1 MPNLSIPMS
10 TKDQQFGGF
19 AWAIRMSPLI
29 VAAILAALW
38 MAGAPPVIPD
48 LRLSAPLVAR
58 PGTTIGVRAWQVD
71 QDTDGYTVILAPA
84 VAVELRNAA
93 GMVLA
98 KTDLTESLVQ
108 GVEGHVQ
115 VRGGLDGVL
124 SLVALA
130 EIDGRSVSVER
141 ALYVRES
148 IESRLPKGRA
158 VNAFQGYELGPIRAG
173 HSRRAVG
180 VLDPRV
186 EEGAC
191 VPELRCWLSVWVGA
205 EAVAVRVRPLAG
217 VRTGSRS
224 VEPSNGFARF
234 PLVVAGNEG
243 RVEVEAL
250 GPDGVVVA
258 AREVRL
264 PVVPGGIVAR
274 ASVTDG
280 AIELEWEQLGGRDPV
295 LVDVF
300 EGRRWMHALSLSP
313 DAPHFP
319 VLGPGVWR
327 LQVRADLFSDNTAGV
342 AHVVV
347 ADPDGP
353 GPARHAATA
362 VLAEAD
368 REGLDPLAVAI
379 IDGDAPRPGTED
391 LLRALF
397 AVPSF
402 DVVAVGAGTSARVGT
417 DEALDGEQEL
427 RRWQAAAAILL
438 IGLMVSMVLL
448 RVELVAQA
456 RARQLLD
463 ELGDEAATPRRTASP
478 GRGLWA
484 FVLLVFVL
492 MAVLA
497 LSKGWF

>member
-1 MPNLSIPMS
+1 MS
-10 TKDQQFGGF
+10 TKDQQFGAL
-19 AWAIRMSPLI
+19 AWAVRLSPLI
-29 VAAILAALW
+29 VAAILASLW
-38 MAGAPPVIPD
+38 MAGAPPVTPD
-48 LRLSAPLVAR
+48 LRLNAPLVAQ

-71 QDTDGYTVILAPA
+71 QDADGYTVILAPA

-98 KTDLTESLVQ
+98 KTDLAQSLVQ

-115 VRGGLDGVL
+115 VPSGLDGVL

-130 EIDGRSVSVER
+130 QIDSRSVAVER

-148 IESRLPKGRA
+148 IESRLPKGRT
-158 VNAFQGYELGPIRAG
+158 VNAFQRYELGPMRAIG
-173 HSRRAVG
+173 SRRSLG
-180 VLDPRV
+180 PLDPRV

-205 EAVAVRVRPLAG
+205 DAAAVRVRPLAG
-217 VRTGSRS
+217 VQTGSRV
-224 VEPSNGFARF
+224 VEPSGGFARF
-234 PLVVAGNEG
+234 ALLVAGSEG

-250 GPDGVVVA
+250 DPGGVLVG

-274 ASVTDG
+274 ASLADG
-280 AIELEWEQLGGRDPV
+280 AVALEWEQLGERGPV

-300 EGRRWMHALSLSP
+300 EGRRWINALSLSP
-313 DAPHFP
+313 ETPHFP

-347 ADPDGP
+347 ADPDGL
-353 GPARHAATA
+353 GAARQAATA
-362 VLAEAD
+362 VLAEAA

-379 IDGDAPRPGTED
+379 IDGEAPRSGTDD

-402 DVVAVGAGTSARVGT
+402 DVVAVGTGTSSRLGA

-448 RVELVAQA
+448 RVELLAQA

-463 ELGDEAATPRRTASP
+463 ELGDEGATPRRTASR

-497 LSKGWF
+497 LSKRWF

>member
-1 MPNLSIPMS
+1 M
-10 TKDQQFGGF
+10 TTQGRQFGRF
-19 AWAIRMSPLI
+19 AWAIRTSPLV
-29 VAAILAALW
+29 VAIILAALW
-38 MAGAPPVIPD
+38 MAGAPSMVPD
-48 LRLSAPLVAR
+48 LRLSAPVVAR
-58 PGTTIGVRAWQVD
+58 PGTTIGLRAWQVD
-71 QDTDGYTVILAPA
+71 QDDDGYTVIAAPA
-84 VAVELRNAA
+84 IAVELRNSA

-98 KTDLTESLVQ
+98 KTELRNSLVQ
-108 GVEGHVQ
+108 GREGHLRVP
-115 VRGGLDGVL
+115 GGLDEVL

-158 VNAFQGYELGPIRAG
+158 VNAFQAYELGPIRAG
-173 HSRRAVG
+173 DPRRAG
-180 VLDPRV
+180 RALDPRV

-191 VPELRCWLSVWVGA
+191 VPDLRCWLSVWVGD
-205 EAVAVRVRPLAG
+205 EAVVVRVRPIAG
-217 VRTGSRS
+217 VR
-224 VEPSNGFARF
+224 VEPRAVRPANGFARI
-234 PLVVAGNEG
+234 PLVVAGSEG

-250 GPDGVVVA
+250 SEDGSIVA

-264 PVVPGGIVAR
+264 PVVPGGVVAR
-274 ASVTDG
+274 ASAADG
-280 AIELEWEQLGGRDPV
+280 RIEVEWEQLGGQDPV

-300 EGRRWMHALSLSP
+300 QGRRWMRAHSLSP
-313 DAPHFP
+313 DDPHLP
-319 VLGPGVWR
+319 ALGPGVWR

-342 AHVVV
+342 SYVVL
-347 ADPDGP
+347 ADPNGP
-353 GPARHAATA
+353 GRARQAADA
-362 VLAEAD
+362 VLGDAG

-379 IDGDAPRPGTED
+379 IDGDFPDAGVDD

-402 DVVAVGAGTSARVGT
+402 DVVAIGPGMSARVGV
-417 DEALDGEQEL
+417 DETLEREQEL

-463 ELGDEAATPRRTASP
+463 DLGDEAPPPARGASS

-497 LSKGWF
+497 LSKRWF

>member
-1 MPNLSIPMS
+1 M
-10 TKDQQFGGF
+10 TTQDRQFNRF
-19 AWAIRMSPLI
+19 AWAIRLSPVL
-29 VAAILAALW
+29 AAIILAALW
-38 MAGAPPVIPD
+38 MAGAPPMVPD
-48 LRLSAPLVAR
+48 LRLSAPVVAR
-58 PGTTIGVRAWQVD
+58 PGNTIGLRAWQVD
-71 QDTDGYTVILAPA
+71 QDDEGYTVIVAPP
-84 VAVELRNAA
+84 VTVELRNAA

-98 KTDLTESLVQ
+98 KTKLGKSLVQ
-108 GVEGHVQ
+108 GMEGHL
-115 VRGGLDGVL
+115 RIPDGLDEVL

-148 IESRLPKGRA
+148 IESRLPTGRA
-158 VNAFQGYELGPIRAG
+158 VNAFQAYELGLMRATG
-173 HSRRAVG
+173 SRRAAT

-191 VPELRCWLSVWVGA
+191 VPDLRCWLSVWVGDP
-205 EAVAVRVRPLAG
+205 EVVVRVRSVAG
-217 VRTGSRS
+217 VR
-224 VEPSNGFARF
+224 VESNAVPPSNGFARV
-234 PLVVAGNEG
+234 PLVVAGSEG

-250 GPDGVVVA
+250 GQDGAIVA

-274 ASVTDG
+274 ASATDG
-280 AIELEWEQLGGRDPV
+280 RIEVEWDQLGGREAV

-300 EGRRWMHALSLSP
+300 QGRRWVRALSLSP
-313 DAPHFP
+313 SDPHLP
-319 VLGPGVWR
+319 ALGPGVWR

-342 AHVVV
+342 SYVV
-347 ADPDGP
+347 AADPKGP
-353 GPARHAATA
+353 GRARQAAEA
-362 VLAEAD
+362 VLVNAD

-379 IDGDAPRPGTED
+379 IDGAFEQTDVDD

-397 AVPSF
+397 AIPSF
-402 DVVAVGAGTSARVGT
+402 DVVAIGAGVSARIDV
-417 DEALDGEQEL
+417 DETLEREQEL

-448 RVELVAQA
+448 RVELLAQA
-456 RARQLLD
+456 RARRLLD
-463 ELGDEAATPRRTASP
+463 DFGDEAPAPRGGASS

-497 LSKGWF
+497 LSKRWF